1 MKSSTGQYFIGLDHI
16 RAVAVFIVFAYH
28 FVHVNSLHKGPAP
41 FFPLSIFTEGHT
53 GVALFMT
60 LSGYLFAKLL
70 DGKSICYP
78 AFIYNRAI
86 RLLPLLCLA
95 LLIGGLE
102 LSYWGV
108 NLDKYLR
115 AIEWGWL
122 KPSLPN
128 GGWSITAEFHF
139 YLLLPLILLLARKQ
153 AYALFAV
160 VVAALLLRWALYS
173 YNGTVQGLSYFTIIG
188 RIDQFVLG
196 IAAYRFR
203 HVLAGRHVLAVL
215 AAVSFAAF
223 FWYFDTLGGFY
234 NNQGFPSASRIWIVV
249 PAVEGLAFA
258 ILVGWYDNSFRHPCG
273 RISRFIALIGACSYS
288 IYLLHFFVVFRLAD
302 GIHRNFVDL
311 SSVYVALLMSVVG
324 FLAFLPFAWVSYR
337 CVELPMLALRKRYLV
352 GNSGG
357 KAAETGGSVACPA
370 KLP

>member
-1 MKSSTGQYFIGLDHI
+1 VKSSSGQYFIGLDHV

-28 FVHVNSLHKGPAP
+28 FVHVNNLHKGPPP
-41 FFPLSIFTEGHT
+41 FFPLSILTEGHT

-70 DGKSICYP
+70 DGKRIRYP

-86 RLLPLLCLA
+86 RLLPLLSVA

-102 LSYWGV
+102 LAYWGV
-108 NLDKYLR
+108 DLGKYAR
-115 AIEWGWL
+115 SIAWGWL

-139 YLLLPLILLLARKQ
+139 YLLLPIILLLARKQ

-160 VVAALLLRWALYS
+160 VVAALLLRAGLYWRDGS
-173 YNGTVQGLSYFTIIG
+173 VQGLAYFTIIG

-203 HVLAGRHVLAVL
+203 HVLAGRHVLA
-215 AAVSFAAF
+215 AFAALLFAIF

-234 NNQGFPSASRIWIVV
+234 GNQGFPSASAVWILV
-249 PAVEGLAFA
+249 PFVEGLAFA
-258 ILVGWYDNSFRHPCG
+258 VLVGWYDNSFRHPLG
-273 RISRFIALIGACSYS
+273 KVSRFIALIGACSYS
-288 IYLLHFFVVFRLAD
+288 IYLLHFFVVFRLAN
-302 GIHRNFVDL
+302 GIHRNFIDL
-311 SSVYVALLMSVVG
+311 SNVYVALLVSVLG
-324 FLAFLPFAWVSYR
+324 FLVFFPFAWLSYR
-337 CVELPMLALRKRYLV
+337 FIELPLLAFRTRYLV
-352 GNSGG
+352 DAHSP
-357 KAAETGGSVACPA
+357 AAIAARDVRRCSAN
-370 KLP
+370 LP